1 MYGAPTHRLEEYMS
15 MSSRALEIEG
25 QFFYIPDCMTISFD
39 ESKAHSS
46 EVELVRV
53 LQGIDLRKLQDA
65 HDINMDVA
73 QCSRQAWCQRS
84 NTEARCGTRQED
96 RVPGMVPGIDLRPR
110 VGFFTVNLSGMG
122 RAVVGTDRHA
132 AGDEEKLTFDLE
144 DS

>member
-1 MYGAPTHRLEEYMS
+1 MAGIIAQRKYLVKLCRALIMYGAPTHRLEEYMS

-39 ESKAHSS
+39 ESKAHST

-53 LQGIDLRKLQDA
+53 LQGIDLRKLQDV

-73 QCSRQAWCQRS
+73 H
-84 NTEARCGTRQED
+84 
-96 RVPGMVPGIDLRPR
+96 
-110 VGFFTVNLSGMG
+110 
-122 RAVVGTDRHA
+122 DRHGVEEA
-132 AGDEEKLTFDLE
+132 TRRLDVALDRRPKFQVQSLVLTYGLASASGDEEKLTFDLE